1 MVVTNHPSNQFLTCR
16 KCGTS
21 NAPIDGNVFVFGRSR
36 FPVFSAMCKS
46 CGEIACLDCAPSRS
60 VPDQFLKLI
69 DTRPTGAQFHAF
81 QCPHCKS
88 AFPSD
93 DLPARLFVYENY
105 LRYIDLDSI
114 RSFGGSPNL
123 IMLYGFDISYVQGLP
138 AEQRSIL
145 SDDGLAALIT
155 VGVPGVIPM
164 RCSKER

>member
-1 MVVTNHPSNQFLTCR
+1 MPVANYPSNQSLTCR
-16 KCGTS
+16 KCGIS
-21 NAPIDGNVFVFGRSR
+21 NKPIDGNVLVFGLSR
-36 FPVFSAMCKS
+36 FPVFSAICQS

-69 DTRPTGAQFHAF
+69 HTRPARAQYHAF
-81 QCPHCKS
+81 QCPHCKG

-93 DLPARLFVYENY
+93 ELPVRLFVYENF
-105 LRYIDLDSI
+105 LTHIDLDAI

-123 IMLYGFDISYVQGLP
+123 ITLYGFDISYVGGLP

-155 VGVPGVIPM
+155 VGLPGVMPI
-164 RCSKER
+164 RCSRER